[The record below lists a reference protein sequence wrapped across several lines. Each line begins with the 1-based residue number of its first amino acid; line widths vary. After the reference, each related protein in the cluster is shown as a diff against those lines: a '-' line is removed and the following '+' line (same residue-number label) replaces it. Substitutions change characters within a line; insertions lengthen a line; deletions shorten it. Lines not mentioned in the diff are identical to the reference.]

1 MGIKLVF
8 DGGLPL
14 CDLPIGVYRKLCTT
28 AFTNSQYGE
37 IGEPLDDSQLAL
49 HKHQFPTVPKPLTSP
64 VDFKYHHCPAVPS
77 SSPRESS
84 IWCYEPVSA

>member
-1 MGIKLVF
+1 MLFIFGCFAHEQAAVQRRAIMGIKLVF

-14 CDLPIGVYRKLCTT
+14 CDLPIGVYRELCIT

-64 VDFKYHHCPAVPS
+64 VDFK
-77 SSPRESS
+77 
-84 IWCYEPVSA
+84 